1 MIMMTLSEKMKRE
14 MTLRGMAAGTQRSYL
29 KMVSKLYEYH
39 NKYPLAKLT
48 EEQIKTYLLHIY
60 SKGKMPASTYNTNIA
75 ALRFFYKVV
84 LYKPM
89 SKCFLPQ
96 MKPRK
101 KLPDILSASE
111 VEQIIKAARNI
122 KQRTMFV
129 VAYGAGLRSSEIK
142 HLRIRDIDSKRMV
155 MHICNGKGGKDR
167 YAILPPT
174 VLKTL
179 RVYWEK
185 CRSKIKCQE
194 DWLFPGRN
202 PHQPISNR
210 AIQDAFTK
218 TKARAGITK
227 LGCIHSLRH
236 AFATHSLEAGIDLY
250 TIKELL
256 GHALIKTTARYLHMT
271 TKQIGEAKAPIDKLD
286 I

>member
-1 MIMMTLSEKMKRE
+1 MIMITLSEKMKRE
-14 MTLRGMAAGTQRSYL
+14 MILKGMAAGTQKNYL
-29 KMVSKLYEYH
+29 RVISKLYEYY

-48 EEQIKTYLLHIY
+48 EEQIKTYLLDVA
-60 SKGKMPASTYNTNIA
+60 SRKKMLASTYNTNIY
-75 ALRFFYKVV
+75 ALRFFYKIV
-84 LYKPM
+84 LHRSI
-89 SKCFLPQ
+89 SKHFLPH
-96 MKPRK
+96 MKPRR
-101 KLPDILSASE
+101 KLPDILSALE

-122 KQRTMFV
+122 KQRAMFI

-167 YAILPPT
+167 YAILSPT

-179 RVYWEK
+179 RTYWKK

-227 LGCIHSLRH
+227 LGCTHSLRH
-236 AFATHSLEAGIDLY
+236 AFATHSLEAGMDLY

-256 GHALIKTTARYLHMT
+256 GHALIKTTVRYLHMT
-271 TKQIGEAKAPIDKLD
+271 TKQIGKAKAPIDKLN